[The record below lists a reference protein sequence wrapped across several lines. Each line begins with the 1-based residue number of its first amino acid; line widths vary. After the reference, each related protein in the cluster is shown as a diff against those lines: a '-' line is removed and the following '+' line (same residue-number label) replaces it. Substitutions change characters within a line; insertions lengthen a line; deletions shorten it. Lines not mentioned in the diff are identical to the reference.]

1 MGRRASVGRD
11 VPTIPRPALRRASPR
26 RLAVAA
32 GVWAVV
38 TLAAI
43 LIAVALDNPVGAGS
57 RDEAQPVAP
66 GGRVAEAPAEG
77 AAGAPA
83 EGAAGAPGAAPASL
97 PPLTLVTDRSLP
109 PEVAGLPPGEA
120 VSALQ
125 ARAEGGSDPAAWVD
139 LGVALQQLDRPE
151 EAAAAFRGALREDPG
166 HVPALAGLA
175 MAEGDARDRL
185 DAAAAELGRL
195 ATAHPDSQLVAA
207 NVGWVEFYRRRPE
220 AAHAALERAVA
231 LGGDGRVGRIARAL
245 VDALEQGALGAGP

>member
-66 GGRVAEAPAEG
+66 GGRVAEGPAEG

-220 AAHAALERAVA
+220 AARAALERAVA

>member
-195 ATAHPDSQLVAA
+195 AAAHPDSQLVAA

>member
-231 LGGDGRVGRIARAL
+231 LGGDGRVARIARAL
-245 VDALEQGALGAGP
+245 VEALEQGALGAGP